1 MATRLSAT
9 ANAAATLAAAEAAA
23 TQTVRFIKRR
33 HRNRDKAPHKQV
45 DRQPAEE
52 ETERER
58 DKQRQRQEA
67 VVEAARSASQL
78 LLSWWRQLWLVWPA
92 EWLTVKMQSWPF
104 WRLKPKHILT
114 HTNTHSDTH
123 TRTTRS
129 IHLWDRVKITMKT
142 YVQQSCGSATDW
154 EKRKFLQ
161 EALRDLGDALE
172 HTYWARRAIKHQMWA
187 V

>member
-9 ANAAATLAAAEAAA
+9 ANAAATLAAAETAA

-58 DKQRQRQEA
+58 LAEAEA

-104 WRLKPKHILT
+104 WRLRPKHILT
-114 HTNTHSDTH
+114 HTNTHSDTHTH

-172 HTYWARRAIKHQMWA
+172 HTYWARRAIKHHMWA